1 MLSSTMKSQ
10 FVMKIF
16 LTSDTFFGR
25 QLTAI
30 ERGFDSSEDMD
41 NYIID
46 SWNSRVGK
54 NDIVYHLGNFGWDPI
69 SSEGA
74 MIHLQGIIK
83 FIPAI
88 YDSHI
93 PEMSLVRAGRHQVS
107 LNSITTITE
116 HKIILSH
123 WPLLD
128 WHGKNSGTI
137 HAHGG
142 NIKTDVDNGYRFNVN
157 IANWN
162 YSPIELEFLREM
174 IEIKETGDMD

>member
-1 MLSSTMKSQ
+1 
-10 FVMKIF
+10 MKIF

-25 QLTAI
+25 QLSAI
-30 ERGFDSSEDMD
+30 ERGFDSSEEMD
-41 NYIID
+41 NVIID

-69 SSEGA
+69 STEGA
-74 MIHLQGIIK
+74 MIHLHGSIR
-83 FIPAI
+83 FIPGI
-88 YDSHI
+88 YDTHL
-93 PEMSLVRAGRHQVS
+93 PEMSLIRIGKHIMS

-116 HKIILSH
+116 HKLILSH

-128 WHGKNSGTI
+128 WQGKHNGII

-157 IANWN
+157 ITNWN
-162 YSPIELEFLREM
+162 LAPIELDFLKEM
-174 IEIKETGDMD
+174 IELKESGDMD